1 LSTAE
6 QPAPELTWSKAVLLG
21 LGITIFLLITLGWI
35 PSHFVY
41 FWWDQLKP
49 GELLERVGIELKDQY
64 TLVRLRDAISMGYQT
79 TIFAG
84 LVIATYIF
92 GERKRRRLG
101 KQGAGEP
108 RDYLPGK

>member
-1 LSTAE
+1 MSAQQQTTELSWT
-6 QPAPELTWSKAVLLG
+6 KAVLLG
-21 LGITIFLLITLGWI
+21 LGITIFLLISLGWI

-41 FWWDQLKP
+41 FWWDQLNV
-49 GELLERVGIELKDQY
+49 GELLSNTVGIELKDPY
-64 TLVRLRDAISMGYQT
+64 TLVRLRDMISMGYQT
-79 TIFAG
+79 TIFVG
-84 LVIATYIF
+84 LIVGTYIY